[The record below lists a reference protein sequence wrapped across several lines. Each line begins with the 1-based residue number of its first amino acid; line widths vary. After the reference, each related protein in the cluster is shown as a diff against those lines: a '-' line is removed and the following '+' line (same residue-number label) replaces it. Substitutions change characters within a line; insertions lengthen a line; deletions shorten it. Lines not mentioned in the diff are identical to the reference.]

1 MSLLE
6 EQPNTKQYWRSL
18 DQLADKPAFKDWM
31 SREFPAAGSELPTNV
46 SRRRWL
52 QLMGASLAFG
62 GISGCRWEAEEFAPF
77 TVRPQNRTPGEKQ
90 YFSTMWELAGVARP
104 LTVTSIDGR
113 PIKIEGNAEHPASL
127 GSTSTWDQAMILGM
141 YDPDRSTGLVERV
154 RKELVPRTWDEFD
167 RVFDQRL
174 KAHSKRNGEGLA
186 IVREVSSSPTQRR
199 LLDAF
204 RQKYPQ
210 ATVCEIDASEDSN
223 VKAAAG
229 DDTRI
234 SFSIKNAKVLA
245 CFDADPF
252 GQHPDSVRIV
262 RDWADRRDPDSEW
275 MNRLYCFES
284 NLSLTGSN
292 ADHRVPTRSTDIAEV
307 LRQLEQAIGTS
318 SSTKPADDAPKVER
332 VIAALANDLQ
342 SNRGESILLAG
353 SQQPIEVHAA
363 IHRINLELDNY
374 GSTLNLLTLP
384 QSEAVGVR
392 ELIDR
397 MQSKKVETLVVLDAN
412 PAFGNE
418 TAVAFR
424 SAISK
429 VPFPAYVG
437 THRDETAALCRWQV
451 PMAHALESWC
461 DGRTFDGTLTLGQ
474 PLIDPLFDG
483 RSPIEFL
490 ARTVGLQTAAR
501 ELIRETFV
509 ATDGEFKN
517 EKVWRRAVH
526 DGFVADTAFEA
537 TTATTGLDQ
546 VGRLTSGSKTGSVE
560 VVASYSGSTFD
571 GRFANNGWLQE
582 TPDAISKLTWD
593 NAAVM
598 SPATALEL
606 NVAHGDVIRIA
617 ANGNQVDLPV
627 FELPGVAKGSI
638 QIELGY
644 GRTAAGHV
652 GGLVDEGIEPIGVD
666 VSVLLPADGTRIL
679 TDVTFTPTG
688 KKYDLATTQDHFAID
703 TVGLEAIGARV
714 GELVRTGTLSEY
726 EHHPDFAQ
734 NRGPHHP
741 PLESLWE
748 EQSYDGHAW
757 GMSIDL
763 NRCIGCNACMVA
775 CQSENNVPIV
785 GKEQVLGGREMHWIR
800 MDRYFAGDQED
811 PEVAHQP
818 VACHHCENAPCE
830 QVCPVAATVHSDEG
844 LNDMVYN
851 RCIGTR
857 YCANNCPYKVRRF
870 NFLDYNAPLEEPEKE
885 LVQLVINPEVTVRS
899 RGVMEKCTYCVQRI
913 QDTKIDAK
921 NNRRSIEDGE
931 IKSACQQACPAQAIV
946 FGDLNDP
953 ESAVA
958 KAHADDRSY
967 GMLSELN
974 TKPRT
979 KYLARIRNPHPWMEV
994 ELAHAGDAHGHA
1006 TAEDG
1011 TH

>member
-1 MSLLE
+1 
-6 EQPNTKQYWRSL
+6 
-18 DQLADKPAFKDWM
+18 
-31 SREFPAAGSELPTNV
+31 
-46 SRRRWL
+46 
-52 QLMGASLAFG
+52 
-62 GISGCRWEAEEFAPF
+62 
-77 TVRPQNRTPGEKQ
+77 
-90 YFSTMWELAGVARP
+90 
-104 LTVTSIDGR
+104 
-113 PIKIEGNAEHPASL
+113 
-127 GSTSTWDQAMILGM
+127 
-141 YDPDRSTGLVERV
+141 
-154 RKELVPRTWDEFD
+154 
-167 RVFDQRL
+167 
-174 KAHSKRNGEGLA
+174 
-186 IVREVSSSPTQRR
+186 
-199 LLDAF
+199 
-204 RQKYPQ
+204 
-210 ATVCEIDASEDSN
+210 
-223 VKAAAG
+223 
-229 DDTRI
+229 
-234 SFSIKNAKVLA
+234 
-245 CFDADPF
+245 
-252 GQHPDSVRIV
+252 
-262 RDWADRRDPDSEW
+262 

-526 DGFVADTAFEA
+526 DGFVADTAFES
-537 TTATTGLDQ
+537 TTATAGLDQ

-734 NRGPHHP
+734 HRGPHHP

-979 KYLARIRNPHPWMEV
+979 KYLARIRNPHPWMEE